1 MVNTMQYVALGN
13 YGIALC
19 LFLGNLITGK
29 RNLAYFAFYI
39 TLFAFIIHLGSAILY
54 FVSHGRL
61 PMTTSGEIA
70 SLVALLLIGIFLE
83 LHRRIRQL
91 DGIGFLITLLTF
103 FVLLSSI
110 VVSNNSSYI
119 HYPYLSGIW
128 FRLHTIALFV
138 SYSLFAVAFSTALTY
153 LIQESFLKHKTVS
166 KIAIRLPS
174 LNMLDKITNNL
185 VILAFPLLTSGL
197 VAGFLWAGQ
206 IWERYWEWEPKQ
218 ILALL
223 TWLVYAFYM
232 IVRTVA
238 GWKGRRIILLNII
251 GFLLILITF
260 FGVSYFM
267 PGKHN
272 FI

>member
-1 MVNTMQYVALGN
+1 MQYVALGN

-29 RNLAYFAFYI
+29 KNLAYFAFYI
-39 TLFAFIIHLGSAILY
+39 TLLAFIIHLGSAIVY
-54 FVSHGRL
+54 FVSNGRL
-61 PMTTSGEIA
+61 PMTTSPEIA
-70 SLVALLLIGIFLE
+70 SIVALLLIGIFLE
-83 LHRRIRQL
+83 LHRRIKQL

-119 HYPYLSGIW
+119 HYPYPYLSGIW

-138 SYSLFAVAFSTALTY
+138 SYSLFAAAFSTALTY
-153 LIQESFLKHKTVS
+153 LIQENFLKHKTVS

-185 VILAFPLLTSGL
+185 VVLAFPLLTSGL
-197 VAGFLWAGQ
+197 VAGVFWASK
-206 IWERYWEWEPKQ
+206 IWERYWDWEPKQ

-232 IVRTVA
+232 IARTVA
-238 GWKGRRIILLNII
+238 GWKGRRIILLNVI
-251 GFLLILITF
+251 GFLLLLITF

-267 PGKHN
+267 PGKHK

>member
-1 MVNTMQYVALGN
+1 MVNTMQMIALGN
-13 YGIALC
+13 YGVALC

-39 TLFAFIIHLGSAILY
+39 TLLAFVTHLGATIINLI
-54 FVSHGRL
+54 SHGRL
-61 PMTTSGEIA
+61 PIATSSEIA
-70 SLVALLLIGIFLE
+70 SLVSLLLIGIFLE
-83 LHRRIRQL
+83 MNRRVKL
-91 DGIGFLITLLTF
+91 DGIGFLVTLLTF

-110 VVSNNSSYI
+110 IVSKSSYQI
-119 HYPYLSGIW
+119 PHPSLSGIW
-128 FRLHTIALFV
+128 FRLHTIALFI
-138 SYSLFAVAFSTALTY
+138 SYSIFAAAFSTALTY
-153 LIQESFLKHKTVS
+153 LIQESFLKHKTSS

-174 LNMLDKITNNL
+174 LSILDKVTNNL
-185 VILAFPLLTSGL
+185 VIIAFPLLTSGL
-197 VAGFLWAGQ
+197 LAGSLWAGQ